1 MAPPKLDGAGIQKM
15 KTIEEAQTQL
25 QRLHGIVETY
35 ALTLKQ
41 NKPTSMY
48 AQQVKR
54 TLPPLVGLLK
64 PQFGMI
70 ADQVAAL
77 NLVATRGGS
86 EVTKIRMLRE
96 GVASTRQSLDIA
108 IIRIKDQHMVV
119 DEPKPSLPS
128 R

>member
-1 MAPPKLDGAGIQKM
+1 
-15 KTIEEAQTQL
+15 
-25 QRLHGIVETY
+25 
-35 ALTLKQ
+35 
-41 NKPTSMY
+41 MY

-96 GVASTRQSLDIA
+96 GGASTRQSVDIA
-108 IIRIKDQHMVV
+108 IIRIKDQHIVV
-119 DEPKPSLPS
+119 DDPKPSLPPRGGRKPLRGKVLHAGRTTAAALLS
-128 R
+128 PSGA

>member
-1 MAPPKLDGAGIQKM
+1 M

-25 QRLHGIVETY
+25 QSLHGIVETY
-35 ALTLKQ
+35 ALSLKQ

-54 TLPPLVGLLK
+54 KLPMLVGLLK
-64 PQFGMI
+64 PQFGLI

-77 NLVATRGGS
+77 NLVASRGGS

-108 IIRIKDQHMVV
+108 IVRIKDQHTVV
-119 DEPKPSLPS
+119 DEAKSSPPSH
-128 R
+128 